1 MSRVVVYLVAWF
13 ATVVA
18 VVALAARYV
27 PVLNHAVLIVAA
39 LSPYLAIAASGLAA
53 ALLFGYSPRLA
64 AVALLV
70 AVLAVAVQVPQFI
83 GAGRPGAD
91 TVAVRLLTANLKEGS
106 ADPDRLAELA
116 RDRADVILVQELPL
130 SLAAALNTRLGSSFP
145 FRSLDAETAANGVG
159 IWSRHPIEGSDS
171 DPRFQQGLLTATL
184 RVPGVAPAVTV
195 ASVHLTG
202 PWPQPIEDW
211 RREIDALPR
220 ALAAMAGAA
229 GHRPIIVA
237 GDFNATVDMVP
248 FRRLLREGFRD
259 AAEQAGAGLVRT
271 FPADRSVPP
280 LIGIDHILVRNSAV
294 SDVATV
300 RVPGSDHLGVTAT
313 VHVPRQ
319 VNTG

>member
-1 MSRVVVYLVAWF
+1 MPRVVVYLVAWF
-13 ATVVA
+13 ATVIA
-18 VVALAARYV
+18 VVALAVRYV
-27 PVLNHAVLIVAA
+27 PVVNHAVLIVAA

-70 AVLAVAVQVPQFI
+70 AVFAVAVQVPQFI

-91 TVAVRLLTANLKEGS
+91 TVAVRLLIANLKEGS
-106 ADPDRLAELA
+106 ADPDRLTELA
-116 RDRADVILVQELPL
+116 RDRADVILVQELTPG
-130 SLAAALNTRLGSSFP
+130 LAAALNARLGSSFP
-145 FRSLDAETAANGVG
+145 FRSLEAEMAANGVG

-171 DPRFQQGLLTATL
+171 DSRFQQGLVIATL

-202 PWPQPIEDW
+202 PWPQPIHDW
-211 RREIDALPR
+211 RREIGALPQ
-220 ALAAMAGAA
+220 ALAAMASAA
-229 GHRPIIVA
+229 GQRPIIVA

-300 RVPGSDHLGVTAT
+300 RVPGSDHLGVAAT